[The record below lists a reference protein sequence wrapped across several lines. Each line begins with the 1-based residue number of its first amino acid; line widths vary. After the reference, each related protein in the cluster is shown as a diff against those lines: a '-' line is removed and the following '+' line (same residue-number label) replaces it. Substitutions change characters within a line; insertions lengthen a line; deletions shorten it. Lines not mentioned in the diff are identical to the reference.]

1 MSLKSALYYIVSS
14 LLTFSYVFQTTT
26 LHEEIVDS
34 ISRNPHHW
42 GERHDEADAVGPEG
56 VLHGAVLDGGP
67 TNNVEQEDGLKI
79 GIG

>member
-1 MSLKSALYYIVSS
+1 MSRKSALFDIVSS
-14 LLTFSYVFQTTT
+14 LLKFSYIFKTAT

-56 VLHGAVLDGGP
+56 VLHAAVLDGGP
-67 TNNVEQEDGLKI
+67 ANNVEQEDGLKI